1 MDLAVT
7 SPAEPAN
14 SPNAMDGKTFILRH
28 NAAATNS
35 NANIQKLFIAKYQ
48 HFTIFYLEN
57 NLKDIGHFHQE
68 RCLPEYVPVPGLRID
83 EKVPAMYLVRRAND
97 GPEIA
102 EVRDDKSDIC
112 LCGRAI

>member
-14 SPNAMDGKTFILRH
+14 SPNAMDGKTFILQILV
-28 NAAATNS
+28 AATNS

-68 RCLPEYVPVPGLRID
+68 RCLPEDVPVPGLCVD
-83 EKVPAMYLVRRAND
+83 EKIPTMHLV
-97 GPEIA
+97 
-102 EVRDDKSDIC
+102 
-112 LCGRAI
+112 

>member
-1 MDLAVT
+1 MDIAVT

-28 NAAATNS
+28 TAAATNS

-57 NLKDIGHFHQE
+57 NLKDIGHFHQK
-68 RCLPEYVPVPGLRID
+68 RRPPEYVPVPVLRID
-83 EKVPAMYLVRRAND
+83 EQIPAMHL
-97 GPEIA
+97 I
-102 EVRDDKSDIC
+102 
-112 LCGRAI
+112 

>member
-14 SPNAMDGKTFILRH
+14 SPNAMDGNAFILQ
-28 NAAATNS
+28 NIVAATNS

-68 RCLPEYVPVPGLRID
+68 RCLPEDVPVPDLCVD
-83 EKVPAMYLVRRAND
+83 EKIPTMHLV
-97 GPEIA
+97 
-102 EVRDDKSDIC
+102 
-112 LCGRAI
+112 